1 MSQLKQFNQDSGQ
14 WEPVIVGAHGPTGPT
29 GPQGGQGPTGA
40 DSTVTGPTGATG
52 PQGPQGTFGGATFE
66 YMYDA
71 DTTVPSSKTSGHLS
85 FNALATTM
93 YISITDYSATN
104 VRTFLQTID
113 DSSSAV
119 KGSFKLTAVS
129 NPAEYAYFSIVG
141 NHIEYADYFEVPVS
155 FVSSSEVT
163 PPGDTLSYITFARTG
178 DIGDKG
184 PTGPTG
190 ATGPS
195 VTGPTGAPSNVTGP
209 TGPAGVTG
217 PSVTGPTGVQGA
229 TGVTGPQGSQGV
241 QGVQGNAGPTGP
253 QGGVGPTG
261 ATGPSVTGPSVTGP
275 TGTKGP
281 TGPTGATGAGI
292 QGATGPTGTAGSQG
306 VQGPTGPQGVQGIQG
321 TAGATGPTGPSV
333 TGPTGPASTVT
344 GPTGPGV
351 TGPTGPVSYHY
362 SFNQLATSYTLALSD
377 DGQIVEISSS
387 SDTNLYVPDE
397 ATVGFTT
404 GAQITVISTGTGFV
418 TLTPANGNV
427 TIQGVPGLRIRT
439 RWASATLI
447 KRPGTN
453 SWIAVGDLMA

>member
-29 GPQGGQGPTGA
+29 GPQGDQGPIGA

-52 PQGPQGTFGGATFE
+52 PQGPQGTFGGATYE
-66 YMYDA
+66 YHYL
-71 DTTVPSSKTSGHLS
+71 TSVIDENPGHGNLS
-85 FNALATTM
+85 FNNLLTSATEM
-93 YISITDYSATN
+93 YISWYDLSDTDISS
-104 VRTFLQTID
+104 FLQTID
-113 DSSSAV
+113 DSSSAI
-119 KGSFKLTAVS
+119 KGTFKISEINAPE
-129 NPAEYAYFSIVG
+129 NYIYYSIVG
-141 NHIEYADYFEVPVS
+141 NHYHHDTYFEVPIAYVS
-155 FVSSSEVT
+155 GSVT
-163 PPGDTLSYITFARTG
+163 SISNTAGIYITFARTG
-178 DIGDKG
+178 DVGDKG

-190 ATGPS
+190 AQGETGA
-195 VTGPTGAPSNVTGP
+195 TGPTGAPSNVVGP
-209 TGPAGVTG
+209 TGATG
-217 PSVTGPTGVQGA
+217 PIGISVTGPTGIQGA
-229 TGVTGPQGSQGV
+229 TGVTGPQGTQGV
-241 QGVQGNAGPTGP
+241 QGVQGNPGPTGP

-321 TAGATGPTGPSV
+321 TAGAI
-333 TGPTGPASTVT
+333 